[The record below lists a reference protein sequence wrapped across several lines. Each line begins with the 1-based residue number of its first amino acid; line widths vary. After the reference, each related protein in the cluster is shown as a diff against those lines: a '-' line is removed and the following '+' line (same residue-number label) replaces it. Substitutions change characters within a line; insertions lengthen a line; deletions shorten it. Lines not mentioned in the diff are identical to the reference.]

1 MASFAVKM
9 MAGSLPPVTESNG
22 SNAAASFKPST
33 LPLQVR
39 IKEHQKLAT
48 SEKKSTNISRRNLAL
63 FLTTA
68 SFSAVTL
75 SQPKPAAAGIS
86 KAEMKKIILEKL
98 KFLRE
103 KIGLSKEETEENE
116 KIASP
121 SPPIDKEI
129 SPPATSAPPV
139 PPEPVLPGIQNDK
152 KTVVEAATL
161 P

>member
-1 MASFAVKM
+1 M
-9 MAGSLPPVTESNG
+9 MAGSLPPVTESNR
-22 SNAAASFKPST
+22 SNAATSLKPST

-39 IKEHQKLAT
+39 LKEHQKLES
-48 SEKKSTNISRRNLAL
+48 SETKSTNISRRNLAL
-63 FLTTA
+63 FLTAA

-86 KAEMKKIILEKL
+86 KAEMKKIMLEKL

-103 KIGLSKEETEENE
+103 KMGLSKEETEENE

-121 SPPIDKEI
+121 S
-129 SPPATSAPPV
+129 ATSAPTV

>member
-9 MAGSLPPVTESNG
+9 MAGSLPPVTESKG
-22 SNAAASFKPST
+22 SNAAATSLKPST

-39 IKEHQKLAT
+39 IKEHQKLET
-48 SEKKSTNISRRNLAL
+48 SETKSTNISRRNLAL
-63 FLTTA
+63 FLTAA
-68 SFSAVTL
+68 SFSAVSL

-103 KIGLSKEETEENE
+103 KIGLSKQETEENE

-121 SPPIDKEI
+121 S
-129 SPPATSAPPV
+129 ATSAPPV